1 MQTHDGSCKD
11 NRGAVEIP
19 PLLTLRVMYDMYQT
33 PAKEMYLAEMGWH
46 FNEKACKYAV
56 QYLKDRNGKPIK
68 PYSKDD
74 VDDLLK
80 RQNVT
85 LDKNKGWDYVYV
97 ASMARSDMDGSPLA
111 DDKSIANYIKIVIDD
126 ADAADGEV
134 MGCWYVK
141 MIFRH
146 IPVDWAMFL

>member
-1 MQTHDGSCKD
+1 M
-11 NRGAVEIP
+11 P
-19 PLLTLRVMYDMYQT
+19 PLLTLRDMDEWMQ
-33 PAKEMYLAEMGWH
+33 PSAKEMYIAEMGWH
-46 FNEKACKYAV
+46 FNEKACQYAV
-56 QYLKDRNGKPIK
+56 QYLKDRNNKPIK
-68 PYSKDD
+68 PYSREE
-74 VDDLLK
+74 VDELLK
-80 RQNVT
+80 KQNVT
-85 LDKNKGWDYVYV
+85 LEKNKGWDYVYV
-97 ASMARSDMDGSPLA
+97 ANMAKSDMDGSPLA

>member
-1 MQTHDGSCKD
+1 
-11 NRGAVEIP
+11 
-19 PLLTLRVMYDMYQT
+19 MYQT
-33 PAKEMYLAEMGWH
+33 PAKEMYLAEIGWH

-56 QYLKDRNGKPIK
+56 QYLKDRSGKPIK
-68 PYSKDD
+68 PYSKEE

-85 LDKNKGWDYVYV
+85 LDNNKGLDYVYV
-97 ASMARSDMDGSPLA
+97 ASMAKSDMDGSPLA
-111 DDKSIANYIKIVIDD
+111 DDRSIANYIKIVIDD

-134 MGCWYVK
+134 MACWYVK

>member
-1 MQTHDGSCKD
+1 
-11 NRGAVEIP
+11 
-19 PLLTLRVMYDMYQT
+19 MYDMYQT

-56 QYLKDRNGKPIK
+56 QYLKDRSGKPIK
-68 PYSKDD
+68 PYSKEE

-85 LDKNKGWDYVYV
+85 LDNNKGLDYVYV
-97 ASMARSDMDGSPLA
+97 ASMAKSDMDGSPLA
-111 DDKSIANYIKIVIDD
+111 DDRSIANYIKIVIDD

-134 MGCWYVK
+134 MACWYVK

>member
-1 MQTHDGSCKD
+1 
-11 NRGAVEIP
+11 
-19 PLLTLRVMYDMYQT
+19 MYQT

-46 FNEKACKYAV
+46 FNEKACEYAV
-56 QYLKDRNGKPIK
+56 QYLKDRNGKPIN
-68 PYSKDD
+68 PYSKEE
-74 VDDLLK
+74 VDELLK

-97 ASMARSDMDGSPLA
+97 ASMAKSDMDGSPLA

-134 MGCWYVK
+134 MACWYVK

>member
-1 MQTHDGSCKD
+1 MDEWMQ
-11 NRGAVEIP
+11 I
-19 PLLTLRVMYDMYQT
+19 

-46 FNEKACKYAV
+46 FNEKACNYAV
-56 QYLKDRNGKPIK
+56 LFLTDRNRKPIK
-68 PYSKDD
+68 PYSKEE
-74 VDDLLK
+74 VDELLK
-80 RQNVT
+80 KQNVT
-85 LDKNKGWDYVYV
+85 LEKKKGWDYVYV
-97 ASMARSDMDGSPLA
+97 ANMAKSDMDGSPLA

-134 MGCWYVK
+134 MGCWYTK

>member
-1 MQTHDGSCKD
+1 
-11 NRGAVEIP
+11 
-19 PLLTLRVMYDMYQT
+19 MYDMYQT

-46 FNEKACKYAV
+46 FNEKACEYAV
-56 QYLKDRNGKPIK
+56 QYLKDRNGKPIN
-68 PYSKDD
+68 PYSKEE
-74 VDDLLK
+74 VDELLK

-97 ASMARSDMDGSPLA
+97 ASMAKSDMDGSPLA

-134 MGCWYVK
+134 MACWYVK